1 MPARAA
7 RGHRLRTPICQLTFL
22 PVDQDRA
29 VGPGAAVALHGVA
42 VGAVVILVPEGAVL
56 YHLFRWTHRML
67 AWYPDPSPPRG
78 VPQGLLRGLLQGL
91 GKGVSPLTRNVTRMK
106 GTALSRAGTTNS
118 LV

>member
-1 MPARAA
+1 MPALAA

-42 VGAVVILVPEGAVL
+42 VSAVVILVPEGAVL
-56 YHLFRWTHRML
+56 HHLFRWTHRLL
-67 AWYPDPSPPRG
+67 ARYPDPSPPLAA
-78 VPQGLLRGLLQGL
+78 PQGLHHGLLRGL
-91 GKGVSPLTRNVTRMK
+91 GKGISPQTRDVTRMK